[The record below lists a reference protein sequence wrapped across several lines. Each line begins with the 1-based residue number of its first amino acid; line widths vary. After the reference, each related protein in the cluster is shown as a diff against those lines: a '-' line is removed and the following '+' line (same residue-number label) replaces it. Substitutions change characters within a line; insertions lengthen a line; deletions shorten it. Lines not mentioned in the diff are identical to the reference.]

1 MLDDLINRYLSRK
14 FFVFVIAT
22 VLLILKVIDQNTWLI
37 ISGTYIGTEGV
48 LDLMKVV
55 MNKNQTN

>member
-22 VLLILKVIDQNTWLI
+22 ILLILKIIDQNAWLI
-37 ISGTYIGTEGV
+37 ISGAYIGTEGII
-48 LDLMKVV
+48 DLTKIV